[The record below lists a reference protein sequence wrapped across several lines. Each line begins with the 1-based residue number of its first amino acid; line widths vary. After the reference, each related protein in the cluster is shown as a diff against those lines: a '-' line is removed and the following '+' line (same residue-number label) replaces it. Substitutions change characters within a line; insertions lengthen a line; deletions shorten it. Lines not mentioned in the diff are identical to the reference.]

1 MRNKGGIYLGLLL
14 LSAVAVLAAAAADD
28 TDTDTDTDIDIDDRY
43 DYLTCDDFLHHTATI
58 NRAVGVRD
66 PRSVPGYS
74 RLACRRVFD
83 LAKKSNIIDHVVN
96 LGTFIQ
102 EQRDAA
108 GMSGNSDGNF
118 RLNLTEDAEVW
129 DQAEYERRRHRR
141 RRRRIQQGEV
151 FDVCDVRNIAQSHP
165 GPGSNAR
172 AILPCSD
179 DNKGLPCIPEFLNV
193 ADSTISPAPYQQTI
207 PPYPD
212 GGSYRAWVAS
222 IQDTFDLEGCNR
234 NRPSAGSVGGLL
246 IGLATS
252 QFLRLAAEI
261 AATPL
266 PDSINIPIIAKVI
279 EVPSPVKIVFQ
290 VIISIAQ
297 LIELGLATTF
307 EQTQSQLRW
316 VASAET
322 RGVYGNTRNLLDKQ
336 CAVFDQ
342 AVCRPVKQLGIGS
355 GCDGI
360 DSNCNKLVDECDE
373 DVIPPTMDIS
383 AAVQHCSSNESEI
396 WFVSKNNAKECVQ
409 STLDVIDDCQEI
421 QSVDITSAG
430 NCASAEVNVTATDG
444 CGNTSPIASIPV
456 QIDGA
461 APEVSCSFGA
471 GVALNNTDIVLS
483 IVEPGL
489 GRTGNRRMQNVDF
502 SFDVQDNCAGG
513 MISTKVDIYS
523 SEIDTS
529 VDKMGMFIERKSSPA
544 QLFLQIDSCPFNDDT
559 DSPQTCILDP
569 AIVID
574 LPNDEIDNRLPDLR
588 LYTAEV
594 TAVDEAGNVGAATC
608 SLFVCEDPTRRSS
621 DTDYYECD
629 EIADDMV
636 SSSRQRYLVA
646 SHSSKDKIKKKK
658 KCDEAC
664 RRSRRR
670 RRRRKKNA
678 GRDEDGEGRGR
689 RMLIR
694 RQLK

>member
-1 MRNKGGIYLGLLL
+1 MGLLL
-14 LSAVAVLAAAAADD
+14 LSTVAVLVAAAD
-28 TDTDTDTDIDIDDRY
+28 IDFDDRY

-102 EQRDAA
+102 EQRAAA
-108 GMSGNSDGNF
+108 GMSSNNDGTF

-141 RRRRIQQGEV
+141 RRRRNLRGEV
-151 FDVCDVRNIAQSHP
+151 FDACDIPIAQSNP
-165 GPGSNAR
+165 GLGSDAM
-172 AILPCSD
+172 AIMPCSD
-179 DNKGLPCIPEFLNV
+179 DNKGLPCIPDFLNV
-193 ADSTISPAPYQQTI
+193 ANSTISPAPYQQTI
-207 PPYPD
+207 PSYPD
-212 GGSYRAWVAS
+212 GGAYRAWVAS

-246 IGLATS
+246 IGLTTS
-252 QFLRLAAEI
+252 QFIRLAAEI
-261 AATPL
+261 AATPI

-279 EVPSPVKIVFQ
+279 EVPSPVKIVVQ
-290 VIISIAQ
+290 IIVSIAQ
-297 LIELGLATTF
+297 LIELGLATAF

-373 DVIPPTMDIS
+373 DIIPPTMDIS
-383 AAVQHCSSNESEI
+383 SAVQHCSSTESEI
-396 WFVSKNNAKECVQ
+396 WFPSRNDAEECVQ
-409 STLDVIDDCQEI
+409 STLDVVDDCQEI
-421 QSVDITSAG
+421 QSVDISSEG
-430 NCASAEVNVTATDG
+430 NCARAEVNVTSTDG

-456 QIDGA
+456 QIDGV
-461 APEVSCSFGA
+461 PPNVSCSFGA
-471 GVALNNTDIVLS
+471 GIVLNSTEIVLS
-483 IVEPGL
+483 IVEPGR
-489 GRTGNRRMQNVDF
+489 GRTGNRRLQNVDF
-502 SFDVQDNCAGG
+502 SYDVQDNCAGG

-523 SEIDTS
+523 SEIDTT
-529 VDKMGMFIERKSSPA
+529 VDKMGMLIERKSSSA
-544 QLFLQIDSCPFNDDT
+544 QLFLQIDSCRFDDNT

-569 AIVID
+569 AIEID
-574 LPNDEIDNRLPDLR
+574 LPNDEFDDRLPDVR
-588 LYTAEV
+588 LYTAEI
-594 TAVDEAGNVGAATC
+594 TAVDEAGNVGYATC
-608 SLFVCEDPTRRSS
+608 NLFICEDSTRRSS

-629 EIADDMV
+629 EIADDVV
-636 SSSRQRYLVA
+636 SSSRQQYLVA
-646 SHSSKDKIKKKK
+646 SHVSKDKAKEEQ

-664 RRSRRR
+664 RRRRR
-670 RRRRKKNA
+670 RRRRKKNNA
-678 GRDEDGEGRGR
+678 RTEEGEDSGR
-689 RMLIR
+689 RRMVR
-694 RQLK
+694 RQLN

>member
-1 MRNKGGIYLGLLL
+1 MGLLL
-14 LSAVAVLAAAAADD
+14 LSAVAVLVADAADE
-28 TDTDTDTDIDIDDRY
+28 TDIDTDDRY

-108 GMSGNSDGNF
+108 GVSGGSNDGNF

-129 DQAEYERRRHRR
+129 DQAEYERRRYRRRHRR
-141 RRRRIQQGEV
+141 NLQGEV
-151 FDVCDVRNIAQSHP
+151 FDACDVPIAQSNP
-165 GPGSNAR
+165 GLGSDAR

-179 DNKGLPCIPEFLNV
+179 ANRGLPCIPDFLNV
-193 ADSTISPAPYQQTI
+193 DNSTISPAPYQQTI
-207 PPYPD
+207 PTYPD

-246 IGLATS
+246 IGLTTAN
-252 QFLRLAAEI
+252 FIRLAAQI
-261 AATPL
+261 AATPI

-279 EVPSPVKIVFQ
+279 EVPSPVKIVVQ
-290 VIISIAQ
+290 IIVSIAQ
-297 LIELGLATTF
+297 LIELGLATAF

-373 DVIPPTMDIS
+373 DIIAPTMDIS
-383 AAVQHCSSNESEI
+383 AAVQHCSSTESEI
-396 WFVSKNNAKECVQ
+396 WFPSRNDAEQCVQ
-409 STLDVIDDCQEI
+409 KTLDVIDDCQEI
-421 QSVDITSAG
+421 QSTDISSDG
-430 NCASAEVNVTATDG
+430 NCANAEVNVTATDG

-456 QIDGA
+456 QIDGT

-471 GVALNNTDIVLS
+471 GIVLNSTEIVLS
-483 IVEPGL
+483 IVEPGR
-489 GRTGNRRMQNVDF
+489 GRTGNRRLQNVDF
-502 SFDVQDNCAGG
+502 SYDVQDNCAGG

-523 SEIDTS
+523 SEIDTT

-544 QLFLQIDSCPFNDDT
+544 QLFLQVDSCKFDDDT

-569 AIVID
+569 AIEID
-574 LPNDEIDNRLPDLR
+574 LPNDEVDEDLPDVR
-588 LYTAEV
+588 LYIAEV
-594 TAVDEAGNVGAATC
+594 TAVDEAGNVGTATC
-608 SLFVCEDPTRRSS
+608 SLFVCEDSTRSSS
-621 DTDYYECD
+621 DTDFYECD
-629 EIADDMV
+629 EIADDVV
-636 SSSRQRYLVA
+636 SSSRQRYLVS
-646 SHSSKDKIKKKK
+646 SHTSKDKSKEKKT
-658 KCDEAC
+658 CDEAC
-664 RRSRRR
+664 RRRRR

-678 GRDEDGEGRGR
+678 ARNEEGEDSGR

-694 RQLK
+694 RQLN